1 MDHLRAWL
9 SQVERVEQFCF
20 ALILL
25 GTYTEIYPFDVPAE
39 WVYFP
44 HWLLT
49 LACTGICPLPLQFF
63 PSWGNSSSSLI
74 GSAQVHRG
82 KKALTFCIHLC
93 VLIFALILA
102 YQCHTILSDLSFL
115 FIQPFLVFS
124 RWTFSN
130 HCNITKNE
138 TKAYVFTLFYC
149 HIILLMQ
156 SQFLPA
162 PAK

>member
-1 MDHLRAWL
+1 M
-9 SQVERVEQFCF
+9 S
-20 ALILL
+20 IL
-25 GTYTEIYPFDVPAE
+25 
-39 WVYFP
+39 
-44 HWLLT
+44 
-49 LACTGICPLPLQFF
+49 
-63 PSWGNSSSSLI
+63 SSLTPDF
-74 GSAQVHRG
+74 GMHWDLSSTPPVLSKLRKQQLKFDSSAQVHRG
-82 KKALTFCIHLC
+82 KKALTFCVHLC